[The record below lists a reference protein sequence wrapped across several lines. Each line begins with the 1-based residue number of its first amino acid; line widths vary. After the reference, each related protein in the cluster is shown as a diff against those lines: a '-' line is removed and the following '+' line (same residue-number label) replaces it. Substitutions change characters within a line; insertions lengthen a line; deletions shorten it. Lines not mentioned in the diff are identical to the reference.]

1 MTGTDFQNISGEILN
16 CVIHPSLT
24 LNITEDKNLV
34 WQLLINLWNVCIN
47 KKAKQVD
54 IDS

>member
-1 MTGTDFQNISGEILN
+1 MTGTDFQDLTGEILN

-34 WQLLINLWNVCIN
+34 VIN
-47 KKAKQVD
+47 KSMECVYK
-54 IDS
+54 